1 MTIQGDK
8 IVVVGAGLMG
18 TGIAHAFA
26 SSGFPTVLVD
36 TNAQALQQAAQSVHK
51 ILDDGVKLG
60 KVEAAAAEAAKA
72 RLATNTDLGSAAQGA
87 MLLVETVSENL
98 AVKKAVVAQAAPVM
112 AANAII
118 ATNTSAL
125 SVTEIATSAP
135 APDRVVGM
143 HFFNPVHKMKLV
155 ELVRGL
161 ATSDETVARTRAY
174 SDAVGKTSIIVNES
188 PGLTT
193 SRMSALAGNE
203 AMWMLQEGT
212 ASAEDIDTAL
222 RLGFNHPMGPLELG
236 DLTGWDTRLSV
247 LKYLH
252 QTLGEVW
259 SAVAHEGVLRV
270 DQQVAVRLAATRHT
284 DGRWCRPSCQA
295 SQAVHAGTR
304 GAPAVPTAAC
314 SAMPAGLSGKT
325 TPAAPDRVIRT
336 SAATT
341 HPPGGAQRSTNALSR
356 SRGGGAPPVREIRRP
371 GRLAPRLNRPPLV
384 ATGTQPA
391 V

>member
-1 MTIQGDK
+1 MTIKQDK
-8 IVVVGAGLMG
+8 VVVVGAGLMG

-26 SSGFPTVLVD
+26 SSGFTTVLVD
-36 TNAQALQQAAQSVHK
+36 SNVEALQRAQAAISK

-60 KVEAAAAEAAKA
+60 KVDAAAAEASKA
-72 RLATNTDLGSAAQGA
+72 RLSIDPVLSSGAKSAN
-87 MLLVETVSENL
+87 LLVETVSENL
-98 AVKKAVVAQAAPVM
+98 AVKKAVVSEAAAVM
-112 AANAII
+112 ADGAIY

-125 SVTEIATSAP
+125 SVTEIATAVA

-161 ATSDETVARTRAY
+161 ATTDEIVAKSREY
-174 SDAVGKTSIIVNES
+174 SDAIGKTSIVVNES

-193 SRMSALAGNE
+193 SRMSALLGNE

-252 QTLGEVW
+252 STLGDKFRPCPLIIKMVASGRYGRKTGHGVYKYENGQRVPGSGMKG
-259 SAVAHEGVLRV
+259 SAL
-270 DQQVAVRLAATRHT
+270 
-284 DGRWCRPSCQA
+284 
-295 SQAVHAGTR
+295 
-304 GAPAVPTAAC
+304 
-314 SAMPAGLSGKT
+314 
-325 TPAAPDRVIRT
+325 
-336 SAATT
+336 
-341 HPPGGAQRSTNALSR
+341 
-356 SRGGGAPPVREIRRP
+356 
-371 GRLAPRLNRPPLV
+371 
-384 ATGTQPA
+384 
-391 V
+391 

>member
-1 MTIQGDK
+1 MAEHTDR

-26 SSGFPTVLVD
+26 SSGFATLLVD
-36 TNAQALQQAAQSVHK
+36 SNAEALTRAQQAIGK

-60 KVEAAAAEAAKA
+60 KVDAAAAAASKA
-72 RLATNTDLGSAAQGA
+72 RLVINVDLSAAARGA
-87 MLLVETVSENL
+87 NLLIETVSEKL
-98 AVKKAVVAQAAPVM
+98 DVKKAVITTAAALLADGAV
-112 AANAII
+112 I

-125 SVTEIATSAP
+125 SVTEIATAAP
-135 APDRVVGM
+135 FPERVAGM

-161 ATSDETVARTRAY
+161 ATSDATVARCRAW
-174 SDAVGKTSIIVNES
+174 SDAIGKTSIVVNES

-247 LKYLH
+247 LRYLH
-252 QTLGEVW
+252 STLGDKFRPCPLIIKM
-259 SAVAHEGVLRV
+259 VA
-270 DQQVAVRLAATRHT
+270 A
-284 DGRWCRPSCQA
+284 
-295 SQAVHAGTR
+295 
-304 GAPAVPTAAC
+304 
-314 SAMPAGLSGKT
+314 
-325 TPAAPDRVIRT
+325 
-336 SAATT
+336 
-341 HPPGGAQRSTNALSR
+341 
-356 SRGGGAPPVREIRRP
+356 
-371 GRLAPRLNRPPLV
+371 GRLGRK
-384 ATGTQPA
+384 TGHGVYKYEGGQRVPGSGLKA
-391 V
+391 SAL